1 MIAMNPTIDRI
12 TGKISDQSILFQ
24 YTVKLVLIVSFSEL
38 ILYRLVSRVGMHL
51 SKLAQA
57 HEGSIPTFTAL
68 TQMGQWL
75 LEVVGIIVR
84 VALSVGGS
92 VLIAGRGVCVFC

>member
-38 ILYRLVSRVGMHL
+38 ILYRLRAASRLGMHL

-57 HEGSIPTFTAL
+57 HEWIIPTFTAL
-68 TQMGQWL
+68 TQIGQWL
-75 LEVVGIIVR
+75 LNVVAILLFL
-84 VALSVGGS
+84 ALGVGG
-92 VLIAGRGVCVFC
+92 INRMAGRG

>member
-38 ILYRLVSRVGMHL
+38 ILYRLVSRLGMHL

-57 HEGSIPTFTAL
+57 HEWIIPTYTAL
-68 TQMGQWL
+68 TQIGQWL
-75 LEVVGIIVR
+75 LNVVAILLR
-84 VALSVGGS
+84 HTPFSS
-92 VLIAGRGVCVFC
+92 FR